1 MKNIKIIVFIPITLI
16 LALFIGSENLMACHE
31 EASGGDTGIFN
42 TLRGHNPTSRLSGIL
57 ITFESTTASIS
68 TTTNCEA
75 YTHFV
80 ELNYD
85 QIANNAA
92 QGKGPYLD
100 ALASL
105 RWFSDDTR
113 FIFGKVISQNFGK
126 LFKNS
131 AQKVEILNQNLGI
144 ILNREPLLRNKC
156 QILPKAAFS

>member
-1 MKNIKIIVFIPITLI
+1 MKKICFFSLVTIFTVFLSSEFLI
-16 LALFIGSENLMACHE
+16 ACHE
-31 EASGGDTGIFN
+31 EAAGGEGGLFP
-42 TLRGHNPTSRLSGIL
+42 TLRGHSPSSRQSGIL
-57 ITFESTTASIS
+57 VTFEGTSASIS
-68 TTTNCEA
+68 TTTNCDA
-75 YTHFV
+75 YTHFI

-105 RWFSDDTR
+105 RGCSDDTR
-113 FIFGKVISQNFGK
+113 FIFGRIINENFSK

-131 AQKVEILNQNLGI
+131 AQKVEILNHSLGI
-144 ILNREPLLRNKC
+144 ILNHEPLLRNKC

>member
-1 MKNIKIIVFIPITLI
+1 MKNIKIIVFIPIVI

-31 EASGGDTGIFN
+31 EASGGDRGIWP

-68 TTTNCEA
+68 TTTNCDA
-75 YTHFV
+75 YTHFI

-105 RWFSDDTR
+105 RGCSDDSNLLFR
-113 FIFGKVISQNFGK
+113 RVIHSNFNK
-126 LFKNS
+126 LFQNIEL
-131 AQKVEILNQNLGI
+131 KVEILNQNLGI

>member
-1 MKNIKIIVFIPITLI
+1 MKKICIFCLFNI
-16 LALFIGSENLMACHE
+16 LALLLSSGYLIACHE
-31 EASGGDTGIFN
+31 EAAGGDGGLWP
-42 TLRGHNPTSRLSGIL
+42 TLRGHSPASRQSGIL
-57 ITFESTTASIS
+57 VTFEGTSASIS
-68 TTTNCEA
+68 TTTNCDA
-75 YTHFV
+75 YTHFI

-105 RWFSDDTR
+105 RGCSDDTR
-113 FIFGKVISQNFGK
+113 FIFGRIINENFSK

-131 AQKVEILNQNLGI
+131 AQKVEILNHSLGI
-144 ILNREPLLRNKC
+144 ILNHEPLLRNKC